1 MPDYIDKVPID
12 VKSGNVLILE
22 STHGAV
28 HDGVNYNVTF
38 SGTTS
43 TSMNMM
49 VTTGTAG
56 SGYIHFTA
64 SAEAN
69 KAFTFNFCE
78 APTATG
84 GTALTS
90 YNHNR
95 NNTTA
100 SPVTVT
106 KNPTVTTIGTTILE
120 AHIVGAT
127 NPASKIGGGSSHKIE
142 WLLKPSTKYLLN
154 VVAATA
160 TTAVIIAANYY
171 YRT

>member
-1 MPDYIDKVPID
+1 MPDYIDKIPID
-12 VKSGNVLILE
+12 IKSGNVLILE
-22 STHGAV
+22 PTHGAI
-28 HDGVNYNVTF
+28 HDGVNFNATF
-38 SGTTS
+38 AGTTS

-64 SAEAN
+64 SVEAN

-84 GTALTS
+84 GTAITS
-90 YNHNR
+90 YNHLR
-95 NNTTA
+95 SSAVT

-120 AHIVGAT
+120 SHIVGAT
-127 NPASKIGGGSSHKIE
+127 NPASKVGGGAEHKNE

-154 VVAATA
+154 VVDATA

-171 YRT
+171 YRK